1 MVGVLLA
8 GVVSNARTFSIRTW
22 GGRRASIARTISDHR
37 PDWVPG
43 RSPSL
48 VPASEISVQGNP
60 PHRRSTGPIPQRTRD
75 QLMRRT
81 SPRLGTPGQ
90 CLARTAFAARSVSQC
105 QTTVPLVAR
114 STARS
119 SMPLPENMLPIL
131 MGIYRSLVLRFAMVL
146 RRRPHR
152 SHLAPERGWGS
163 WVCLYRENRSKNRCI
178 NADGVQQAMGDHTYQ
193 VSHMSSPLSIPMTFG
208 VSPSRLCGGLVL
220 RPPMSY
226 LGLDKEGH
234 SLGGART
241 HALAR
246 LYV

>member
-22 GGRRASIARTISDHR
+22 GGRKTSIARTISDHR

-60 PHRRSTGPIPQRTRD
+60 PHKRSTGPIPQRTRD

-131 MGIYRSLVLRFAMVL
+131 MGCCVLQWCCAAVRTGRTSP
-146 RRRPHR
+146 RR
-152 SHLAPERGWGS
+152 EWGS

-193 VSHMSSPLSIPMTFG
+193 VSHMS
-208 VSPSRLCGGLVL
+208 
-220 RPPMSY
+220 
-226 LGLDKEGH
+226 
-234 SLGGART
+234 
-241 HALAR
+241 
-246 LYV
+246 

>member
-131 MGIYRSLVLRFAMVL
+131 MGCCVLQWCCAAVRTG
-146 RRRPHR
+146 RTSPG
-152 SHLAPERGWGS
+152 ERWGS

-241 HALAR
+241 HAPAR